1 MDLHP
6 LNDNNTK
13 KALEWF
19 LKAVE
24 KAQKEENEKLRKA
37 NKEDE

>member
-19 LKAVE
+19 LKANKGMKYLKNMEVE
-24 KAQKEENEKLRKA
+24 GE
-37 NKEDE
+37 